1 MTELP
6 VYVQL
11 PSDASNTGKK
21 ISNRQTT
28 DANSN
33 IVFRQVINIGDSQVD
48 AQIANVT
55 PAGGLQVDGSAV
67 TQPVSVASLPLP
79 SGGSTAALQT
89 SGNASLATLATN
101 LPVQGQALAAASMP
115 VVLTAAQIT
124 TLTPPTTVA
133 ISNFPSTQ
141 PVSGTVTANAG
152 TNLNTSL
159 LALES
164 GGNLA
169 AIVTKLNA
177 SIVVTGAFFQA
188 TQPISAVSLPLPTGA
203 ATSANQTS
211 AQTSLTTIATNTTN
225 AGTPTVIQGVGGL
238 SAWLTNL
245 SQISGSALT
254 LGQKTAA
261 SSIPVT
267 LASDNGIS
275 QAAVSPAT
283 TSAPSAIIVM
293 AGKSNDGT
301 PKYNSLSM
309 GANNRSVI
317 IEPYYGAPSSDIQAA
332 MITHTSKGSAGNVI
346 SAFVQNTS
354 GTTCYFQI
362 WDNAT
367 AGSGT
372 LKECI
377 QVAAGAAGSPS
388 FQGLNLNDWTQNG
401 LACATGITWGFS
413 STAATYTAII
423 SATGFLVSLKYQ

>member
-89 SGNASLATLATN
+89 SGNASLTTLATN

-124 TLTPPTTVA
+124 ALTPPTTVA

-152 TNLNTSL
+152 T
-159 LALES
+159 
-164 GGNLA
+164 GNFA
-169 AIVTKLNA
+169 ANIAQIN
-177 SIVVTGAFFQA
+177 G
-188 TQPISAVSLPLPTGA
+188 SAVS
-203 ATSANQTS
+203 
-211 AQTSLTTIATNTTN
+211 
-225 AGTPTVIQGVGGL
+225 
-238 SAWLTNL
+238 
-245 SQISGSALT
+245 
-254 LGQKTAA
+254 LGQKTAT

-283 TSAPSAIIVM
+283 TTAPPAVIVM

-301 PKYNSLSM
+301 PQYNSLSM

-317 IEPYYGAPSSDIQAA
+317 IEPYYGAPSSDIKAA
-332 MITHTSKGSAGNVI
+332 TITYTSKGSAGNVI

-377 QVAAGAAGSPS
+377 QVAAGALGSPS

-401 LACATGITWGFS
+401 LACATGITWGLS